1 MKVIVTG
8 PRGKMGKLITQV
20 AASRDDMKLVAG
32 IAPKGRDY
40 IGMDLGT
47 VAMTGSELGVPVTDD
62 LAGVIDS
69 CDVIIDFSTK
79 EMAMEVLDLAIAHKK
94 ALVCGS
100 TGFSAEEMKRFE
112 DAGKQIP
119 MLYAANTS
127 KLVNIM
133 NKLLELVTTTLKDE
147 IDIEILEMHDQWKK
161 DAPSGTSKE
170 MGEIMAHALGKE
182 LLPSTDARE
191 NLHVNLEQSAIILS
205 VQVIFQ
211 AAIRYSSEA
220 WENVLRSHIIPI
232 TGNALREVPVTV
244 QLILT
249 GKLLDSILLRTYSD
263 FNTFVYTKR
272 LHHPV
277 KPLYR
282 LSNKSFNFFFRH
294 HTHVSLYN
302 FSFFKHKE
310 CRDRHYTVLSCKF
323 RFLIYIK
330 LAHFDICA
338 LFCNLFHQRSH
349 CLAWSA
355 PRCPEVY
362 QYRHF

>member
-1 MKVIVTG
+1 MKVIVIG

-20 AASRDDMKLVAG
+20 AASRDDMELVAG

-182 LLPSTDARE
+182 LSNIAVYGRE
-191 NLHVNLEQSAIILS
+191 GESPREPGTIGYHS
-205 VQVIFQ
+205 
-211 AAIRYSSEA
+211 
-220 WENVLRSHIIPI
+220 LR
-232 TGNALREVPVTV
+232 A
-244 QLILT
+244 
-249 GKLLDSILLRTYSD
+249 
-263 FNTFVYTKR
+263 
-272 LHHPV
+272 
-277 KPLYR
+277 
-282 LSNKSFNFFFRH
+282 FF
-294 HTHVSLYN
+294 S
-302 FSFFKHKE
+302 
-310 CRDRHYTVLSCKF
+310 
-323 RFLIYIK
+323 
-330 LAHFDICA
+330 
-338 LFCNLFHQRSH
+338 
-349 CLAWSA
+349 W
-355 PRCPEVY
+355 
-362 QYRHF
+362 

>member
-1 MKVIVTG
+1 MKVIVIG

-20 AASRDDMKLVAG
+20 AASRDDMKLIAG

-40 IGMDLGT
+40 VGMDLGT

-69 CDVIIDFSTK
+69 CDVIIDILNEIQKQLAVSVEIVDFSTK

-182 LLPSTDARE
+182 LSNIAVYGREGESPREPGTIGYHSLRAGNIPSSHTVFFGGMGERLEITHHSYNWECFARG
-191 NLHVNLEQSAIILS
+191 ACDC
-205 VQVIFQ
+205 
-211 AAIRYSSEA
+211 AAYLDGKAPGFYSIKD
-220 WENVLRSHIIPI
+220 VL
-232 TGNALREVPVTV
+232 GL
-244 QLILT
+244 
-249 GKLLDSILLRTYSD
+249 
-263 FNTFVYTKR
+263 
-272 LHHPV
+272 
-277 KPLYR
+277 
-282 LSNKSFNFFFRH
+282 
-294 HTHVSLYN
+294 
-302 FSFFKHKE
+302 
-310 CRDRHYTVLSCKF
+310 
-323 RFLIYIK
+323 
-330 LAHFDICA
+330 
-338 LFCNLFHQRSH
+338 
-349 CLAWSA
+349 
-355 PRCPEVY
+355 
-362 QYRHF
+362 

>member
-1 MKVIVTG
+1 MKVIVIG

-40 IGMDLGT
+40 VGMDLGT

-133 NKLLELVTTTLKDE
+133 NKLLD
-147 IDIEILEMHDQWKK
+147 W
-161 DAPSGTSKE
+161 
-170 MGEIMAHALGKE
+170 
-182 LLPSTDARE
+182 
-191 NLHVNLEQSAIILS
+191 
-205 VQVIFQ
+205 
-211 AAIRYSSEA
+211 
-220 WENVLRSHIIPI
+220 
-232 TGNALREVPVTV
+232 
-244 QLILT
+244 
-249 GKLLDSILLRTYSD
+249 
-263 FNTFVYTKR
+263 
-272 LHHPV
+272 
-277 KPLYR
+277 
-282 LSNKSFNFFFRH
+282 
-294 HTHVSLYN
+294 
-302 FSFFKHKE
+302 
-310 CRDRHYTVLSCKF
+310 
-323 RFLIYIK
+323 
-330 LAHFDICA
+330 
-338 LFCNLFHQRSH
+338 
-349 CLAWSA
+349 
-355 PRCPEVY
+355 
-362 QYRHF
+362 